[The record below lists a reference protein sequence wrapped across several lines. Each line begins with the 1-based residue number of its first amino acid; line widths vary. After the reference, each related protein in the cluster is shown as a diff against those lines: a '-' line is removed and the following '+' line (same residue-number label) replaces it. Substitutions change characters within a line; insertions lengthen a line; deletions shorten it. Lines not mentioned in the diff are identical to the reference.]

1 MHPQGVT
8 DDHWHTNQ
16 PFEDFGERSGGG
28 RRPSDQ
34 NIGPGFELTKQHS
47 SSSDKNTIS
56 PDTFTENFT
65 RSAVDDV
72 KKWWCSQIELDSS
85 DDDFDYEF
93 VRWSEVEC
101 CTESSLKINAHK
113 SSH

>member
-8 DDHWHTNQ
+8 DDIWRNTQ
-16 PFEDFGERSGGG
+16 SFDDYGV
-28 RRPSDQ
+28 RRQSDHHVR
-34 NIGPGFELTKQHS
+34 PTFELTKQLS

-93 VRWSEVEC
+93 VR
-101 CTESSLKINAHK
+101 
-113 SSH
+113 

>member
-1 MHPQGVT
+1 
-8 DDHWHTNQ
+8 
-16 PFEDFGERSGGG
+16 
-28 RRPSDQ
+28 
-34 NIGPGFELTKQHS
+34 LS

-93 VRWSEVEC
+93 VR
-101 CTESSLKINAHK
+101 
-113 SSH
+113 